1 MKPIPDCV
9 PDALSMIIAAAKVVS
24 DEDFIHRKVLLKVMG
39 EIADDGDL
47 GNHPADVYLNCW
59 EIACRA
65 LGVRDPYENEKAR
78 GAKAALG
85 ILKTLEDHPPPGAT
99 ALERALRISY
109 AGVMTNYTGLGRG
122 DIQDNVMQ
130 SFLIRPVRDDSAALL
145 QAAEK
150 AESVMLVAHRA
161 GEVVLDKPLVETL
174 ADMGKKVYLA
184 VSVKPIFSIAT
195 EKDAANGGFSGRIEV
210 INPGTTMFGLMQDRA
225 SSEFRAVL
233 SEVDLVIIKGHTHFS
248 TMAPQREFY
257 YILKAAQEEVAAALE
272 VPLNAGVIV
281 KVPAVNQG

>member
-1 MKPIPDCV
+1 
-9 PDALSMIIAAAKVVS
+9 MIIATAKVVS

-39 EIADDGDL
+39 EIADEGDL
-47 GNHPADVYLNCW
+47 GNHPADVYLNGW

-85 ILKTLEDHPPPGAT
+85 ILKYLEDHPPPGASP
-99 ALERALRISY
+99 LERALRISY

-122 DIQDNVMQ
+122 DIQDNVVQ
-130 SFLIRPVRDDSAALL
+130 SFLAKPTRDDSKALI
-145 QAAEK
+145 QAAER

-161 GEVVLDKPLVETL
+161 GEVVLDKPLAETL
-174 ADMGKKVYLA
+174 ADLGKKVYLI
-184 VSVKPIFSIAT
+184 VSAKPIFSMAT
-195 EKDAANGGFSGRIEV
+195 EKDATNAGFSGRIEV

-225 SSEFRAVL
+225 SSEFRQLLA
-233 SEVDLVIIKGHTHFS
+233 EVGLVIVKGYIHFS

-257 YILKAAQEEVAAALE
+257 YILKAAQEEVAAKLE
-272 VPLNAGVIV
+272 VPLNAGAII
-281 KVPAVNQG
+281 KAPAANQG